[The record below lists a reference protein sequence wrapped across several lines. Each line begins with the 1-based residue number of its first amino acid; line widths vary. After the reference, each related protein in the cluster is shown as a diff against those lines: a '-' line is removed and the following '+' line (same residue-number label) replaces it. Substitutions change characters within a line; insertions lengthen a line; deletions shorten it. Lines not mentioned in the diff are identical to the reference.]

1 MDNSTNLNDL
11 FLYSS
16 NILSSNINNFA
27 NNISNIYNTK
37 QLKIDGAISNI
48 LAEETIYNSVI
59 VTNEFGK
66 MRSSIVTPTELL
78 YVENLPIPQRTKYPR
93 EPMTAN
99 TKTYTDGSGVT
110 VSVTGSSEFGGIESY
125 YGSFTGTI
133 DDKGWASNTNY
144 NISSGIATIEYVTG
158 YKGEFIMIDLGEQIT
173 LNYIKIYPRTDGNG
187 QYRTPKEFKI
197 FASNSSTSYGTGNQ
211 NKGWTEIYTG
221 SSSADGSQ
229 LTPYSYIIGSITS
242 YRYFMMVV
250 NKNFGGG
257 YSTSNRVQFAE
268 LELYG
273 DTLGLITSN
282 IKYLSDYI
290 ELSSN
295 LLKTTLTT
303 TSNTINTYLNSIDT
317 SRTAYI
323 LNTSNTIS
331 GLITNLSSDN
341 IPDGTTKRFIINNSY
356 NSNLTINGRL
366 NVTELAVL
374 GDTFNINT
382 TSYKTSNLNISTLVN
397 TNDVA
402 LKITTTNTTENI
414 IQLNGINSGFT
425 ILANGN
431 VGIGKTN
438 PGFTFDV
445 IGGINIDSNSI
456 FTINNRQLSYNDL
469 INIPST
475 FNPLSHP
482 TMHNVAS
489 ITNFQAELDTKQ
501 NDLGL
506 IWSTTKNSINISN
519 KNINLNSGFHFKIN
533 NVNFID
539 IVKEPIL
546 ENSSW
551 TTTSSNI
558 VNSNVKIHNSLI
570 TIPSSSNITPYINNV
585 RVYPPAAL
593 ATTSSGDNTTS
604 KTLSGQLYGD
614 GVYNISWSSD
624 YGSWRPSHI
633 FDGVNSGAAG
643 GHSDVDKYDTTTG
656 NTTSTAFLVSG
667 YNGEW
672 VRLKLPNAIYLSYV
686 ILYQRNNETRTPI
699 DYKIYG
705 TNNNGTN
712 WTEIIST
719 TNAVYTNNIH
729 SSVVVNYTTTAFIE
743 YGIVI
748 NKIKQNAS
756 YTNWN
761 FDELQFYGNEM
772 KTDSIFVIPSI
783 EDNKGIKL
791 ATGNITTYSGDII
804 AYNGNISTVSGNNIV
819 NNDIYFN
826 NSWRIYANNDALYDL
841 NFENSL
847 DNGATWN
854 LRAKM
859 NGLNNYTNTVYTN
872 FTGIHHCKANTNK
885 LYDDKYIGYIVSTT
899 KKYCGMNSKYSPE
912 NLQRNFDKESWDFL
926 PVVQLSSKAYDKSLF
941 GIITKVEGEDPNERY
956 EIAGVISYPIEKKEY
971 DRRLHIAGCGEGG
984 IWVCDYN
991 GVFEAGDFITTS
1003 PIPGIGM
1010 KQEDELVYNYTV
1022 GKITMDCNFNPN
1034 ILENDEYEYEMKYIN
1049 ESGNII
1055 SLEEYNEL
1063 VSNNIKVYRIAFV
1076 GCSYNAS

>member
-1 MDNSTNLNDL
+1 MDNSTNINELS
-11 FLYSS
+11 LYTS
-16 NILSSNINNFA
+16 NILSSNINNFT
-27 NNISNIYNTK
+27 NNISNIYNAK
-37 QLKIDGAISNI
+37 QLKIDGTISNI
-48 LAEETIYNSVI
+48 LEGTITQNSVI
-59 VTNEFGK
+59 VTNELGK

-78 YVENLPIPQRTKYPR
+78 YVNNLPIPQRTKFPR
-93 EPMTAN
+93 FPMTGN
-99 TKTYTDGSGVT
+99 TLTYPDGSGRV
-110 VSVTGSSEFGGIESY
+110 VSVTGSSSWD
-125 YGSFTGTI
+125 TGTHNYWNSFSGTTN
-133 DDKGWASNTNY
+133 DTGWGSANATY
-144 NISSGIATIEYVTG
+144 TSSTGLAITTYRTG
-158 YKGEFIMIDLGEQIT
+158 YAGEYLMIDLGEQIT
-173 LNYIKIYPRTDGNG
+173 LNNIKIYPRTNIPT
-187 QYRTPKEFKI
+187 RVPKEFKI
-197 FASNSSTSYGTGNQ
+197 FASNSSTSFGQGNQ
-211 NKGWTEIYTG
+211 NTDWTEIYTG
-221 SSSADGSQ
+221 YASGGGTQITAYTYVIES
-229 LTPYSYIIGSITS
+229 TTS
-242 YRYFMMVV
+242 YRYYMIVI
-250 NKNFGGG
+250 NKIYNT
-257 YSTSNRVQFAE
+257 YMAQFAE

-282 IKYLSDYI
+282 INYLSDYI
-290 ELSSN
+290 NLSSN
-295 LLKTTLTT
+295 LSKTTLTT
-303 TSNTINTYLNSIDT
+303 TSNTINTYINYIDT
-317 SRTAYI
+317 SRTEYI
-323 LNTSNTIS
+323 LNTSNTVS
-331 GLITNLSSDN
+331 ELLNNLSTDN
-341 IPDGTTKRFIINNSY
+341 IPDGISKRFIVNNSY

-382 TSYKTSNLNISTLVN
+382 TSYKTSNLNISTLVD

-402 LKITTTNTTENI
+402 LKITTTNTTQNI
-414 IQLNGINSGFT
+414 IQLNEINSGFT

-445 IGGINIDSNSI
+445 NGGINIDSNGI
-456 FTINNRQLSYNDL
+456 FTINNRQLSYSDL
-469 INIPST
+469 INIPSQ
-475 FNPLSHP
+475 FNPSSHP
-482 TMHNVAS
+482 SMHNVAS
-489 ITNFQAELDTKQ
+489 ITNFQPALDTKH
-501 NDLGL
+501 DDIGFV
-506 IWSTTKNSINISN
+506 WSTTKNRINLLN

-546 ENSSW
+546 VNPSW
-551 TTTSSNI
+551 TTSTSNI
-558 VNSNVKIHNSLI
+558 VNDNVKIHNSLI

-593 ATTSSGDNTTS
+593 SGTNSGDNTTS
-604 KTLSGQLYGD
+604 KTLSGQLYGN
-614 GVYNISWSSD
+614 GTYNISWSSD
-624 YGSWRPSHI
+624 SGIWKPNHI
-633 FDGVNSGAAG
+633 FNGVNAYATGARC
-643 GHSDVDKYDTTTG
+643 DIYKYDTSTG
-656 NTTSTAFLVSG
+656 NTISTAFLVSG

-672 VRLKLPNAIYLSYV
+672 VRLKLPSAIYLSYV
-686 ILYQRNNETRTPI
+686 MLYTSSYSYDRSPI

-719 TNAVYTNNIH
+719 TNATYTNNIH
-729 SSVVVNYTTTAFIE
+729 SSVVVNYTKTAFIE

-748 NKIKQNAS
+748 NKINNIVS
-756 YTNWN
+756 WHYWE

-772 KTDSIFVIPSI
+772 KTDSILVTPSI

-791 ATGNITTYSGDII
+791 ASGNITTHSGDII
-804 AYNGNISTVSGNNIV
+804 AYNGNISTTFGNNIV
-819 NNDIYFN
+819 NNDLYFN
-826 NSWRIYANNDALYDL
+826 NSWRMYANNDDLYDL

-885 LYDDKYIGYIVSTT
+885 LYDDKYIGYIVSTIN
-899 KKYCGMNSKYSPE
+899 KYSSMNSKYSPE

-941 GIITKVEGEDPNERY
+941 GIITKVESDDPNERY
-956 EIAGVISYPIEKKEY
+956 EIAGTISYPIEKKEY

-991 GVFEAGDFITTS
+991 GIFEAGDFITTS

-1034 ILENDEYEYEMKYIN
+1034 ILVNSEYEYEMKYIN

-1055 SLEEYNEL
+1055 SLEEYNDL
-1063 VSNNIKVYRIAFV
+1063 VSSNIKVYRIAFV